1 MSTTSAAAPPD
12 GPRPAAD
19 GTAGVELTNGQLIR
33 RLLKLAWG
41 YRAATVGILAMQAVL
56 LAMAVG
62 GLGLL
67 GLGIDVIGYELAAA
81 RPEAGLELKAP
92 AWPGGLAPPEG
103 WGPLDKVAVVA
114 VAIVVIGL
122 LRFVLDRGSQVAIAT
137 LVQNIVVDLRGAVYN
152 KLQRLSFRFFGAN
165 ESGSLINRVTGDVQM
180 VRLFIDRVL
189 IQVVMLLMSLL
200 FFAGYMMWLNPLL
213 TVVCL
218 ATTPLLWFLTA
229 YFGRRVKPAYRE
241 NRRLFDTA
249 IRILSENARGVHVVK
264 GFSRQALEIEKFN
277 DASRAVSEHKNWI
290 FRQVAF
296 FVPLILAISQLN
308 LVVLLLAGGYV
319 YVNDADFSFGDL
331 IVFAGL
337 LTQFSQQVGSVAEI
351 TNAVQASMTGARR
364 VFEVLDAPEE
374 VVSPAEPVR
383 LPGGRAEGE
392 IVFEGAGFAYED
404 DESHAVRGIDLAVAP
419 GECVAILGATGSG
432 KSTLLSLVPRFYDPT
447 SGRVTLD
454 GVDLRKLDL
463 QELRRNIGIVFQ
475 ESFLFSNSVAEN
487 IAFGRPEATLEQV
500 RAAAEIAQAHDFIT
514 QDLDHGYDTLLT
526 EGGGNL
532 SGGQRQRIAIARAL
546 LLDPPILILD
556 DPTAAIDPETEHEIL
571 DAMDR
576 AMAGR
581 TTFVVAH
588 RLSTLRRADRIVV
601 LSQGRV
607 VQCGTHEELMGQDG
621 LYRDA
626 AQVQAADAG
635 SRALLGMGEGGV
647 E

>member
-1 MSTTSAAAPPD
+1 MPAPTPSPTPANTS
-12 GPRPAAD
+12 
-19 GTAGVELTNGQLIR
+19 GTPELSNGQLIR
-33 RLLKLAWG
+33 RLLKLAWQW
-41 YRAATVGILAMQAVL
+41 RRATVAILLMQAFL

-67 GLGIDVIGYELAAA
+67 GLAIDVIGH
-81 RPEAGLELKAP
+81 GLSEQQPDLGLDLKP
-92 AWPGGLAPPEG
+92 PQWPLGLAPPDA
-103 WGPLDKVAVVA
+103 WSALSRVVLVAGL
-114 VAIVVIGL
+114 ILLIGG
-122 LRFVLDRGSQVAIAT
+122 LRFVLDRASQIAIAT
-137 LVQNIVVDLRGAVYN
+137 LVQNLVVDLRGKVYD

-165 ESGSLINRVTGDVQM
+165 ESGSLINRVTGDVMM

-189 IQVVMLLMSLL
+189 IQVVMLLMSLV
-200 FFAGYMMWLNPLL
+200 FFAGYMLSLNVML
-213 TVVCL
+213 TLVCL
-218 ATTPLLWFLTA
+218 ATTPLLWLLTA

-241 NRRLFDTA
+241 NRKLFDAA
-249 IRILSENARGVHVVK
+249 IRVLSENARGVHVVK
-264 GFSRQALEIEKFN
+264 GFSRQPLEIEKFN
-277 DASRAVSEHKNWI
+277 AASAAVSDQRGWI
-290 FRQVAF
+290 FRQVAL
-296 FVPLILAISQLN
+296 FVPLILMVSQLN

-319 YVNDADFSFGDL
+319 YTHDPAFSFGDL

-337 LTQFSQQVGSVAEI
+337 LQQFSQQVGNVAEI

-374 VVSPAEPVR
+374 VVSPADPTR
-383 LPGGRAEGE
+383 IGRGTQAGRATGR
-392 IVFEGAGFAYED
+392 VAFEDVSFAYAD
-404 DESHAVRGIDLAVAP
+404 DEAGAARGVSFVAEP
-419 GECVAILGATGSG
+419 GECVAVLGATGSG
-432 KSTLLSLVPRFYDPT
+432 KSTLLSMVPRFYDPT
-447 SGRVTLD
+447 GGRVTLD
-454 GVDLRKLDL
+454 GTDLRELDL

-500 RAAAEIAQAHDFIT
+500 KRAAGIAQADGFIT
-514 QDLDHGYDTLLT
+514 RDLDHGYNTLLT

-556 DPTAAIDPETEHEIL
+556 DPTAAIDPETEQDIL

-576 AMAGR
+576 AMRGR

-601 LSQGRV
+601 LDRGRV
-607 VQCGTHEELMGQDG
+607 VQRGTHDELMAQPG

-626 AQVQAADAG
+626 ADVQAADAG
-635 SRALLGMGEGGV
+635 SRKLLGMS
-647 E
+647 

>member
-1 MSTTSAAAPPD
+1 MPAPTPSPTPANTSGAP
-12 GPRPAAD
+12 
-19 GTAGVELTNGQLIR
+19 ELSNGQLIR
-33 RLLKLAWG
+33 RLLKLAWQW
-41 YRAATVGILAMQAVL
+41 RRATVGILLMQAFL

-67 GLGIDVIGYELAAA
+67 GLAIDVIGHGLSVQ
-81 RPEAGLELKAP
+81 RPDLGLDLKP
-92 AWPGGLAPPEG
+92 PQWPLGMAPPES
-103 WGPLDKVAVVA
+103 WSALTRVALVA
-114 VAIVVIGL
+114 GLILVIGG
-122 LRFVLDRGSQVAIAT
+122 LRFVLDRGSQIAIAT
-137 LVQNIVVDLRGAVYN
+137 LVQNLVVDLRGKVYD

-165 ESGSLINRVTGDVQM
+165 ESGSLINRVTGDVMM

-189 IQVVMLLMSLL
+189 IQVIMLLMSLV
-200 FFAGYMMWLNPLL
+200 FFAGYMLSLNVML
-213 TVVCL
+213 TLVCL
-218 ATTPLLWFLTA
+218 ATTPLLWLLTA

-241 NRRLFDTA
+241 NRRLFDAA
-249 IRILSENARGVHVVK
+249 IRVLSENARGVHVVK
-264 GFSRQALEIEKFN
+264 GFSRQPLEIEKFN
-277 DASRAVSEHKNWI
+277 AASAAVSDQRGWI
-290 FRQVAF
+290 FRQVAL
-296 FVPLILAISQLN
+296 FVPLILTISQLN

-319 YVNDADFSFGDL
+319 YTHDPAFSFGDL

-337 LTQFSQQVGSVAEI
+337 LQQFSQQVGNVAEI

-374 VVSPAEPVR
+374 VVSPADPTRIGNE
-383 LPGGRAEGE
+383 GRARGR
-392 IVFEGAGFAYED
+392 VAFEAVSFAYGD
-404 DESHAVRGIDLAVAP
+404 DAAGAATDVSFTAEP
-419 GECVAILGATGSG
+419 GECVAVLGATGSG
-432 KSTLLSLVPRFYDPT
+432 KSTLLSMVPRFYDPT
-447 SGRVTLD
+447 GGRVTLD
-454 GVDLRKLDL
+454 GTDLRDLDL

-500 RAAAEIAQAHDFIT
+500 KRAAGIAQADGFIT
-514 QDLDHGYDTLLT
+514 HDLEQGYDTLLT

-556 DPTAAIDPETEHEIL
+556 DPTAAIDPETEQEIL

-576 AMAGR
+576 AMRGR

-601 LSQGRV
+601 LDRGRV
-607 VQCGTHEELMGQDG
+607 VQRGTHDELMAQPG

-626 AQVQAADAG
+626 ADVQAADAG
-635 SRALLGMGEGGV
+635 SRKLLGMS
-647 E
+647 